1 MEVRLNKL
9 ISDSGLCSRREADRF
24 IELGRVTVN
33 GTIPVAGQKVKD
45 SDIVMLDDVRIAV
58 GKYADQ
64 GHVRAAAGKT
74 QNLVFGEKEKKEK
87 KKIATPEKSNNVKT
101 EKDKTNR
108 PGKYGKYNKFAAARK
123 AAQNGE
129 KPKNESKEKS
139 SAKEAK
145 VVKEALQPKFG
156 KSLSRSA
163 VAQRIAASPKSA
175 SLRKTSKNNPL
186 NKAKRGTTRNKPKEE

>member
-24 IELGRVTVN
+24 IEMGRVTVN
-33 GTIPVAGQKVKD
+33 GNIPVAGQKVKD
-45 SDIVMLDDVRIAV
+45 SDIVLLDDIRVAV
-58 GKYADQ
+58 GKYENQ

-74 QNLVFGEKEKKEK
+74 QNLVFGEKERKEK
-87 KKIATPEKSNNVKT
+87 KKITPQDNSNTVKT
-101 EKDKTNR
+101 ESDKTNR
-108 PGKYGKYNKFAAARK
+108 PGKYGKYNKYAAARK

-129 KPKNESKEKS
+129 KPKSGTKEKS
-139 SAKEAK
+139 SASETK

-175 SLRKTSKNNPL
+175 SLRKTSKNNPI
-186 NKAKRGTTRNKPKEE
+186 NKSKRMATRNKPKEE